1 MCESASYIISAIRSS
16 KELENNAMLANMN
29 IVDFLEK
36 TASSDPVPGGGS
48 ISALGAAAAASL
60 AEMVANLTIG
70 RKEYAA
76 VEEEMKVIS
85 NKALN
90 YRDKLVKDIDK
101 DSDAYKQVLKAFKF
115 PIGTEKE
122 KRQRKKAI
130 QEAFKNASLV
140 PLSVAKDAFKIIEL
154 AENVIKKGNKNA
166 ITDGAV
172 AAMMARTAVLS
183 ALYNVKINLSSIKDV
198 DFVNEV
204 AKEVELMES
213 KIEKKEK
220 EILSSIDL

>member
-1 MCESASYIISAIRSS
+1 
-16 KELENNAMLANMN
+16 MLANMN

-36 TASSDPVPGGGS
+36 TASSDPLPGGGS

-76 VEEEMKVIS
+76 IEEEMKEIA
-85 NKALN
+85 KEAHI

-101 DSDAYKQVLKAFKF
+101 DSDAYRQVLEAFKL
-115 PIGTEKE
+115 PKGTEVE
-122 KRQRKKAI
+122 KDHRKKAI
-130 QEAFKNASLV
+130 QEGFKNASLV
-140 PLSVAKDAFKIIEL
+140 PLSVAKDAFKIMEL

-166 ITDGAV
+166 ITDGV
-172 AAMMARTAVLS
+172 VSAMMARTAVLS
-183 ALYNVKINLSSIKDV
+183 GLYNVKTNLSSIKDV

-204 AKEVELMES
+204 AKEVKLMES

-220 EILSSIDL
+220 DILSSIDL